1 VPNAATSVGLRFCIS
16 DGLLANCG
24 LPGVSHRYRS
34 AVQKAWQS
42 VNNR

>member
-24 LPGVSHRYRS
+24 FPGVSHRYRG

-42 VNNR
+42 VNSR